1 MFHSEKQ
8 RTVTSRSF
16 VTATTTGVDVDVDVG
31 VGDKGAVTRGA
42 VLVLPGLPP
51 ERDRIPSQRF
61 FRGDRSGGAV
71 GDIMLFTAAAVF
83 VLVLVLVLVLG
94 LMVCWGLWDFVL
106 CWFYCS
112 TVLYLSRR
120 RWLRKK
126 PCVDFLL
133 ALSLLLFIWR

>member
-16 VTATTTGVDVDVDVG
+16 VTATTTGVGVGVD

-83 VLVLVLVLVLG
+83 VLVLVLVLG
-94 LMVCWGLWDFVL
+94 LMVCWGLGGLKRD
-106 CWFYCS
+106 
-112 TVLYLSRR
+112 
-120 RWLRKK
+120 WLKWPTLIK
-126 PCVDFLL
+126 LKIDILIF
-133 ALSLLLFIWR
+133 